1 MPTFS
6 MKVIDSYIEM
16 YDYLEKKILLPE
28 KQKGVRESVRRQLI
42 YCLLT
47 KWYLGR
53 RKLEWKI

>member
-42 YCLLT
+42 YCLLI
-47 KWYLGR
+47 K
-53 RKLEWKI
+53 